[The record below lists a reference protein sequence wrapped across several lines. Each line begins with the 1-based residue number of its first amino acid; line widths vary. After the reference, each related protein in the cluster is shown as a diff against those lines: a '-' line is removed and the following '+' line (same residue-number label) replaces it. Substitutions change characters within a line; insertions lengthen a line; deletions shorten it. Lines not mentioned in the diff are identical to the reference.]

1 MKTTTRLY
9 DIIYT
14 TYNNIYSD
22 FLRSNQIVYYNPELQ
37 FTHKVLQYDDEVK
50 TVCRNTIFYGLDFL
64 DEKAREEFETEFLAK
79 FLTRTIK
86 FQTYETFNWRL
97 ASFIR
102 GIKDVIN
109 DYYVNGKKYINNNVY
124 TYGNTTSN
132 SSGTVT
138 TRDNNLAVTLPQD
151 NTDLSLDKETYDY
164 ADTTAH
170 SKSRS
175 NNSNEMTS
183 DDLGFQ
189 ETFEVGRMRELYT
202 FHNDLFND
210 LDRMLFSQIM

>member
-9 DIIYT
+9 DVIYT

-22 FLRSNQIVYYNPELQ
+22 FLRGNQIVYYNPELQ

-50 TVCRNTIFYGLDFL
+50 SVCRNTIFYGLDFL
-64 DEKAREEFETEFLAK
+64 DEKVRDEFETEFLAK

-102 GIKDVIN
+102 GIKDVIE
-109 DYYVNGKKYINNNVY
+109 DYYINGKKYLNNKVY
-124 TYGNTTSN
+124 TYANSASTSTG
-132 SSGTVT
+132 STI

-175 NNSNEMTS
+175 TNTS
-183 DDLGFQ
+183 DIDSIDFQKQ

-210 LDRMLFSQIM
+210 LDRILFSQIL

>member
-37 FTHKVLQYDDEVK
+37 FTHKVLQYDEEVK

-64 DEKAREEFETEFLAK
+64 DEQAREEFETEFLAK

-124 TYGNTTSN
+124 TYGYTTSN
-132 SSGTVT
+132 STGTVT

-175 NNSNEMTS
+175 NNTNEMNT
-183 DDLGFQ
+183 DNLDFQ

-210 LDRMLFSQIM
+210 LDRMLFSQIL

>member
-9 DIIYT
+9 DIIYAH
-14 TYNNIYSD
+14 YNNIYSD
-22 FLRSNQIVYYNPELQ
+22 FLQRHQITYYNTELQ

-64 DEKAREEFETEFLAK
+64 DEKVREEFESEFLAK

-102 GIKDVIN
+102 GIKDVIE
-109 DYYVNGKKYINNNVY
+109 DYYINGKKYLNNNVY
-124 TYGNTTSN
+124 TYGNSASTSTG
-132 SSGTVT
+132 STE

-175 NNSNEMTS
+175 NNTNQMNTN
-183 DDLGFQ
+183 DFGKQ
-189 ETFEVGRMRELYT
+189 ETFEVSRMRELYT
-202 FHNDLFND
+202 FHNDLFDD
-210 LDRMLFSQIM
+210 LDKILFSQIF

>member
-14 TYNNIYSD
+14 TYNNVYSD
-22 FLRSNQIVYYNPELQ
+22 FLRGNQIVYYNPELQ

-50 TVCRNTIFYGLDFL
+50 SVCRNTIFYGIDFL
-64 DEKAREEFETEFLAK
+64 DEKVREEFETEFLAK

-102 GIKDVIN
+102 GIKDVIE
-109 DYYVNGKKYINNNVY
+109 DYYINGKKYLNNKVY
-124 TYGNTTSN
+124 TYANSASTSTG
-132 SSGTVT
+132 STV

-170 SKSRS
+170 SKSRAT
-175 NNSNEMTS
+175 NTS
-183 DDLGFQ
+183 DVDSIDFSKQ
-189 ETFEVGRMRELYT
+189 ETYEVGRMRELYT
-202 FHNDLFND
+202 FHNDLFED
-210 LDRMLFSQIM
+210 LDKILFSQIL

>member
-64 DEKAREEFETEFLAK
+64 DEQAREEFETEFLAK

-132 SSGTVT
+132 STGTVT

-175 NNSNEMTS
+175 NNTNEMNT
-183 DDLGFQ
+183 DNLDFQ
-189 ETFEVGRMRELYT
+189 ETFEVARMRELYT

>member
-22 FLRSNQIVYYNPELQ
+22 FIRSNQIVYYNPELQ
-37 FTHKVLQYDDEVK
+37 FTHKVLQYDEEVK

-64 DEKAREEFETEFLAK
+64 DEQAREEFETEFLAK
-79 FLTRTIK
+79 FLARTIK

-132 SSGTVT
+132 STGTVT

-175 NNSNEMTS
+175 NNTNEMNT
-183 DDLGFQ
+183 DNLDFQ
-189 ETFEVGRMRELYT
+189 ETFEVARMRELYT

>member
-9 DIIYT
+9 DVIYT
-14 TYNNIYSD
+14 TYNNVYSD
-22 FLRSNQIVYYNPELQ
+22 FFRDNQIVYYNPEIQ
-37 FTHKVLQYDDEVK
+37 FTHKVLQYNDEVK
-50 TVCRNTIFYGLDFL
+50 SVCRNTIFYGLEFL
-64 DEKAREEFETEFLAK
+64 DDNVREEFESEFLAK

-102 GIKDVIN
+102 GIKDVIE
-109 DYYVNGKKYINNNVY
+109 DYYINGKKYINNKVY
-124 TYGNTTSN
+124 TYGNSATNSTGTT
-132 SSGTVT
+132 T

-170 SKSRS
+170 SKSRANNTS
-175 NNSNEMTS
+175 DVNSNDFS
-183 DDLGFQ
+183 KQ
-189 ETFEVGRMRELYT
+189 ETYEVARMRELYT
-202 FHNDLFND
+202 FHNDLFDD
-210 LDRMLFSQIM
+210 LDKMLFSQIR

>member
-14 TYNNIYSD
+14 HYNNIYSD
-22 FLRSNQIVYYNPELQ
+22 FLRDNQIVYYNPELQ
-37 FTHKVLQYDDEVK
+37 FTHKVLQYDNEVK
-50 TVCRNTIFYGLDFL
+50 TVCRNSIFYGLDFL
-64 DEKAREEFETEFLAK
+64 DEKVRDEFETEFLAK

-86 FQTYETFNWRL
+86 FQTYEIFNWRL

-102 GIKDVIN
+102 GIKDVIE
-109 DYYVNGKKYINNNVY
+109 DYYSNGKKYLNNKVY
-124 TYGNTTSN
+124 IYGNSSSTSTG
-132 SSGTVT
+132 STI

-151 NTDLSLDKETYDY
+151 NTNLSLDNETYDY

-175 NNSNEMTS
+175 TNTS
-183 DDLGFQ
+183 DIDSIDFSKQ

-210 LDRMLFSQIM
+210 LDRMLFSQIH

>member
-9 DIIYT
+9 DIIYAH
-14 TYNNIYSD
+14 YNNIYGD
-22 FLRSNQIVYYNPELQ
+22 FLRRHQIVYYNPELQ
-37 FTHKVLQYDDEVK
+37 FTHKVLQYDNEVK
-50 TVCRNTIFYGLDFL
+50 TVSRNTIFYGLDFL
-64 DEKAREEFETEFLAK
+64 DEQVREEFESEFLAK

-109 DYYVNGKKYINNNVY
+109 DYYINGKKYLNNKVY
-124 TYGNTTSN
+124 TYENSASTSTG
-132 SSGTVT
+132 STI

-151 NTDLSLDKETYDY
+151 NTDLSLDKDTYDY

-170 SKSRS
+170 SKSRAI
-175 NNSNEMTS
+175 NTS
-183 DDLGFQ
+183 DIDSIDSQEQ
-189 ETFEVGRMRELYT
+189 ETFEIGRMRELYT

-210 LDRMLFSQIM
+210 LDKILFSQIF

>member
-14 TYNNIYSD
+14 NYNNLYSD
-22 FLRSNQIVYYNPELQ
+22 FIRDNQITYFKQEFQ
-37 FTHKVLQYDDEVK
+37 FSHKVVDYDDEVK

-64 DEKAREEFETEFLAK
+64 DEKVREEFESEFLAK

-102 GIKDVIN
+102 GIKDVIT
-109 DYYVNGKKYINNNVY
+109 DYYINGKKYLNNKVY
-124 TYGNTTSN
+124 TYGNSASTSTG
-132 SSGTVT
+132 STV

-175 NNSNEMTS
+175 SNTS
-183 DDLGFQ
+183 DIDSIDFSEQ

-202 FHNDLFND
+202 FHNDLFDD
-210 LDRMLFSQIM
+210 LDRLLFSQVL

>member
-9 DIIYT
+9 DVIYT
-14 TYNNIYSD
+14 IYNNVYSD
-22 FLRSNQIVYYNPELQ
+22 FLRGNQIIYYNPELQ
-37 FTHKVLQYDDEVK
+37 FTHKVLQYDSDVK
-50 TVCRNTIFYGLDFL
+50 SVCRNTIFYGLDFL
-64 DEKAREEFETEFLAK
+64 DDEAREEFESEFLAK

-109 DYYVNGKKYINNNVY
+109 DYYINSKKYINNNVY
-124 TYGNTTSN
+124 TFGNSATTSTG
-132 SSGTVT
+132 STV

-170 SKSRS
+170 SKSRA
-175 NNSNEMTS
+175 NNTS
-183 DDLGFQ
+183 DVDSIDFSKQ
-189 ETFEVGRMRELYT
+189 ETYEVARMRELYT

-210 LDRMLFSQIM
+210 LDKMLFSQIH

>member
-14 TYNNIYSD
+14 HYNNIYSD
-22 FLRSNQIVYYNPELQ
+22 FLRGHQIIYYNPELQ
-37 FTHKVLQYDDEVK
+37 FTHKVLQYDDQVK

-64 DEKAREEFETEFLAK
+64 DEKVRDEFETEFLAK

-102 GIKDVIN
+102 GIKDVIE
-109 DYYVNGKKYINNNVY
+109 DYYINGKKYINNKVY
-124 TYGNTTSN
+124 TFGNAATTSTG
-132 SSGTVT
+132 STI

-170 SKSRS
+170 SKSRA
-175 NNSNEMTS
+175 NNTS
-183 DDLGFQ
+183 DIDSIDFQEQ

-210 LDRMLFSQIM
+210 LDRILFSQIM

>member
-22 FLRSNQIVYYNPELQ
+22 FLRGNQIVYYNPELQ

-64 DEKAREEFETEFLAK
+64 DEKTRDEFETEFLAK

-102 GIKDVIN
+102 GIKDLIN
-109 DYYVNGKKYINNNVY
+109 DYYVNGKKYLNNNAY
-124 TYGNTTSN
+124 TFGNSATTSTG
-132 SSGTVT
+132 STI

-175 NNSNEMTS
+175 TNTANVDSIDFS
-183 DDLGFQ
+183 KQ

-210 LDRMLFSQIM
+210 LDKILFSQIM

>member
-64 DEKAREEFETEFLAK
+64 DEQAREEFETEFLAK

-124 TYGNTTSN
+124 SYGNTTSN

-175 NNSNEMTS
+175 NNTNEMNT
-183 DDLGFQ
+183 DNLDFQ

-210 LDRMLFSQIM
+210 LDRMLFSQIL

>member
-1 MKTTTRLY
+1 MKITTRLY
-9 DIIYT
+9 DVIYT
-14 TYNNIYSD
+14 HYNNIYSD

-37 FTHKVLQYDDEVK
+37 FTHKVLQYDNEVK

-64 DEKAREEFETEFLAK
+64 DEQVREEFETEFLAK

-102 GIKDVIN
+102 GIKDVIE
-109 DYYVNGKKYINNNVY
+109 DYYVNSKKYLNNNVY
-124 TYGNTTSN
+124 TYGNSASTSTG
-132 SSGTVT
+132 STV

-175 NNSNEMTS
+175 SNTS
-183 DDLGFQ
+183 DVDSIDFSKQ
-189 ETFEVGRMRELYT
+189 ESFEVFRMRELYT
-202 FHNDLFND
+202 FHNDLFDD
-210 LDRMLFSQIM
+210 LDKILFSQIL

>member
-9 DIIYT
+9 DVIYT
-14 TYNNIYSD
+14 IYNNVYSD
-22 FLRSNQIVYYNPELQ
+22 FLRDNQIVYYNPELQ
-37 FTHKVLQYDDEVK
+37 FTHKVLQYDSDVK
-50 TVCRNTIFYGLDFL
+50 SVCRNTIFYGLDFL
-64 DEKAREEFETEFLAK
+64 DDEAREEFESEFLAK

-97 ASFIR
+97 TSFIR

-109 DYYVNGKKYINNNVY
+109 DYYINSKKYINNNVY
-124 TYGNTTSN
+124 TFGNSATTSTG
-132 SSGTVT
+132 STV

-170 SKSRS
+170 SKSRA
-175 NNSNEMTS
+175 NNTS
-183 DDLGFQ
+183 DVDSIDFSKQ
-189 ETFEVGRMRELYT
+189 ETYEVARMRELYT

-210 LDRMLFSQIM
+210 LDKMLFSQIH

>member
-9 DIIYT
+9 DVIYT
-14 TYNNIYSD
+14 IYNNVYSD
-22 FLRSNQIVYYNPELQ
+22 FLRDNQIVYYNPELQ
-37 FTHKVLQYDDEVK
+37 FTHKVLQYDSDVK
-50 TVCRNTIFYGLDFL
+50 SVCRNTIFYGLDFL
-64 DEKAREEFETEFLAK
+64 DDEAREEFESEFLAK

-109 DYYVNGKKYINNNVY
+109 DYYINSKKYINNNVY
-124 TYGNTTSN
+124 TFGNSATTSTG
-132 SSGTVT
+132 STV

-170 SKSRS
+170 SKSRA
-175 NNSNEMTS
+175 NNTS
-183 DDLGFQ
+183 DVDSIDFSKQ
-189 ETFEVGRMRELYT
+189 ETYEVAHMRELYT

-210 LDRMLFSQIM
+210 LDKMLFSQIH

>member
-14 TYNNIYSD
+14 NYNNIYSD

-64 DEKAREEFETEFLAK
+64 DEGAREEFETEFLAK

-132 SSGTVT
+132 STGTVT

-164 ADTTAH
+164 ANTTAH

-175 NNSNEMTS
+175 NNSNEMKT
-183 DDLGFQ
+183 DNLDFQ

>member
-1 MKTTTRLY
+1 MKTASRLY

-14 TYNNIYSD
+14 HYNNIYSD

-50 TVCRNTIFYGLDFL
+50 SVCRNTIFYGLDFL
-64 DEKAREEFETEFLAK
+64 DEKVREEFESEFLSK

-102 GIKDVIN
+102 GIKDVIE
-109 DYYVNGKKYINNNVY
+109 DYYINGKKYLNNKVY
-124 TYGNTTSN
+124 SYSDSSST
-132 SSGTVT
+132 SSGSTV

-170 SKSRS
+170 SKSRAI
-175 NNSNEMTS
+175 NTS
-183 DDLGFQ
+183 DIDSIDYQEQ
-189 ETFEVGRMRELYT
+189 ETFEIGRLRELYT

-210 LDRMLFSQIM
+210 LDKILFSQIL

>member
-14 TYNNIYSD
+14 TYINIYSD

-50 TVCRNTIFYGLDFL
+50 TLCRNTIFYGLDFL
-64 DEKAREEFETEFLAK
+64 DEQVREEFETEFLAK

-86 FQTYETFNWRL
+86 FQTYENFNWRL

-132 SSGTVT
+132 STGTVT

-175 NNSNEMTS
+175 NNTNEMNT
-183 DDLGFQ
+183 DNLDFQ
-189 ETFEVGRMRELYT
+189 ETFEVARMRELYT

-210 LDRMLFSQIM
+210 LDRMLFSQIL

>member
-1 MKTTTRLY
+1 MKTTSRLY

-14 TYNNIYSD
+14 HYNNIYSD

-37 FTHKVLQYDDEVK
+37 FTHKVLKYDDEVK

-64 DEKAREEFETEFLAK
+64 DNQARDEFESEFLAK

-109 DYYVNGKKYINNNVY
+109 DYYINSNKYLNNKVY
-124 TYGNTTSN
+124 TYGNSASTSTG
-132 SSGTVT
+132 STVS
-138 TRDNNLAVTLPQD
+138 RDNNLAVTLPQD

-164 ADTTAH
+164 ADTTSH

-175 NNSNEMTS
+175 TNTS
-183 DDLGFQ
+183 DVDSINFQEQ

-210 LDRMLFSQIM
+210 LDKILFSQIF

>member
-64 DEKAREEFETEFLAK
+64 DEKVRDEFETEFLAK
-79 FLTRTIK
+79 FLTRAIK

-102 GIKDVIN
+102 GIKDVIE

-124 TYGNTTSN
+124 TFGNSASTSTGTTIS
-132 SSGTVT
+132 
-138 TRDNNLAVTLPQD
+138 RDNNLAVTLPQD

-175 NNSNEMTS
+175 NNTNEMTS

>member
-9 DIIYT
+9 DVIYT
-14 TYNNIYSD
+14 IYNNVYSD
-22 FLRSNQIVYYNPELQ
+22 FLRDNQIVYYNPELQ
-37 FTHKVLQYDDEVK
+37 FTHKVLQYDSDVK
-50 TVCRNTIFYGLDFL
+50 SVCRNTIFYGLDFL
-64 DEKAREEFETEFLAK
+64 DDEAREEFESEFLAK

-109 DYYVNGKKYINNNVY
+109 DYYINSKKYINNNVY
-124 TYGNTTSN
+124 TFGNSATTSTG
-132 SSGTVT
+132 STV

-170 SKSRS
+170 SKSRA
-175 NNSNEMTS
+175 NNTS
-183 DDLGFQ
+183 DVDSIDFSKQ
-189 ETFEVGRMRELYT
+189 ETYEVARMRELYT

-210 LDRMLFSQIM
+210 LDKMLFSQIH

>member
-9 DIIYT
+9 DVIYT
-14 TYNNIYSD
+14 TYNNVYSD
-22 FLRSNQIVYYNPELQ
+22 FFRDNQIVYYNPELQ
-37 FTHKVLQYDDEVK
+37 FTHKVLQYDKEVK
-50 TVCRNTIFYGLDFL
+50 SVCRNTIFYGLEFL
-64 DEKAREEFETEFLAK
+64 DDNVREEFESEFLAK

-109 DYYVNGKKYINNNVY
+109 DYYINSKKYINNNVY
-124 TYGNTTSN
+124 TFGNSATTSTG
-132 SSGTVT
+132 STI

-170 SKSRS
+170 SKSRANNTS
-175 NNSNEMTS
+175 DINSNDFS
-183 DDLGFQ
+183 KQ
-189 ETFEVGRMRELYT
+189 ETYEVARMRELYT
-202 FHNDLFND
+202 FHNDLFDD
-210 LDRMLFSQIM
+210 LDKMLFSQIR

>member
-9 DIIYT
+9 DVIYT
-14 TYNNIYSD
+14 TYNNVYSD
-22 FLRSNQIVYYNPELQ
+22 FLRGNQIVYYNPELQ

-64 DEKAREEFETEFLAK
+64 EDKVREEFETEFLAK

-109 DYYVNGKKYINNNVY
+109 DYYINGKKYLNNNIN
-124 TYGNTTSN
+124 TYGNSASTSTG
-132 SSGTVT
+132 STV

-151 NTDLSLDKETYDY
+151 NTDIIVTGKQIGR
-164 ADTTAH
+164 AH
-170 SKSRS
+170 
-175 NNSNEMTS
+175 
-183 DDLGFQ
+183 
-189 ETFEVGRMRELYT
+189 V
-202 FHNDLFND
+202 
-210 LDRMLFSQIM
+210 

>member
-1 MKTTTRLY
+1 MKTTSRLY
-9 DIIYT
+9 DIIYS

-22 FLRSNQIVYYNPELQ
+22 FLRGNQITYYNPELQ

-64 DEKAREEFETEFLAK
+64 DDTVRDEFETEFLAK

-102 GIKDVIN
+102 GIKDVIE
-109 DYYVNGKKYINNNVY
+109 DYYLNGKKYLNNNVY
-124 TYGNTTSN
+124 TYGNTATTST
-132 SSGTVT
+132 GTTV

-170 SKSRS
+170 SKSRAT
-175 NNSNEMTS
+175 NSNQLNTN
-183 DDLGFQ
+183 DFGKQ
-189 ETFEVGRMRELYT
+189 ETFEIARMRELYT

-210 LDRMLFSQIM
+210 LDRILFSQIL

>member
-64 DEKAREEFETEFLAK
+64 DQQAREEFETEFLAK

-132 SSGTVT
+132 STGTVT

-175 NNSNEMTS
+175 NNTNEMNT
-183 DDLGFQ
+183 DNLDFQ

-210 LDRMLFSQIM
+210 LDKMLFSQIM

>member
-9 DIIYT
+9 DVIYT
-14 TYNNIYSD
+14 HYNNIYSD

-64 DEKAREEFETEFLAK
+64 DEQVREEFESEFLAK

-109 DYYVNGKKYINNNVY
+109 DYYINGKKYLNNEVY
-124 TYGNTTSN
+124 TYGNTSTN
-132 SSGTVT
+132 STGTTT

-175 NNSNEMTS
+175 NNTNQMDTN
-183 DDLGFQ
+183 DFGKQ
-189 ETFEVGRMRELYT
+189 ETYEVGRMRELYT

-210 LDRMLFSQIM
+210 LDKILFSQIL

>member
-9 DIIYT
+9 DVIYT
-14 TYNNIYSD
+14 TYNNIYGD
-22 FLRSNQIVYYNPELQ
+22 FLRDNQIIYYNPELQ
-37 FTHKVLQYDDEVK
+37 FTHKVLQYDEEVK
-50 TVCRNTIFYGLDFL
+50 SVCRNTIFYGLEFL
-64 DEKAREEFETEFLAK
+64 DDKVREEFESEFLAK

-102 GIKDVIN
+102 GIKDVIE
-109 DYYVNGKKYINNNVY
+109 DYYINAKKYLNNKVY
-124 TYGNTTSN
+124 TYVNSASTSTG
-132 SSGTVT
+132 STV

-151 NTDLSLDKETYDY
+151 NTDLSLDKENYDY

-170 SKSRS
+170 SKSRATNTADVDS
-175 NNSNEMTS
+175 IDFNE
-183 DDLGFQ
+183 Q

-210 LDRMLFSQIM
+210 LDKILFSQIL

>member
-9 DIIYT
+9 DVIYT

-22 FLRSNQIVYYNPELQ
+22 FLRNNQIVYYNPELQ

-64 DEKAREEFETEFLAK
+64 DEKVRDEFETEFLAK
-79 FLTRTIK
+79 FLTRAIK

-102 GIKDVIN
+102 GIKDVIE

-124 TYGNTTSN
+124 TFGNTTSN

-175 NNSNEMTS
+175 NNTNEMTS